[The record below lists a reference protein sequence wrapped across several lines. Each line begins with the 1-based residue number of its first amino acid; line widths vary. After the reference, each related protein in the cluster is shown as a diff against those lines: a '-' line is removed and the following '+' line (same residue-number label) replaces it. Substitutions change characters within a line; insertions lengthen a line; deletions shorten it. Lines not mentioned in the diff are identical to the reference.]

1 MKLKLN
7 VIADK
12 PTVNGRIYSREI
24 LEKALS
30 GNKTFSIVLDKPQ
43 RPEIKLR
50 NVIATTKS
58 YEINDE
64 GEVFI
69 FIDKIINKT
78 LGEILKLDILLGV
91 CGLGTVKEKF
101 VQGFHIISF
110 YPILDEVST

>member
-12 PTVNGRIYSREI
+12 PTVNGRIYSRKI

-30 GNKTFSIVLDKPQ
+30 RNKTFSIVLDKPQ

-50 NVIATTKS
+50 DVIATTKS
-58 YEINDE
+58 CEINDE

-91 CGLGTVKEKF
+91 CSLGTVKEKF
-101 VQGFHIISF
+101 VRDFNIISF
-110 YPILDEVST
+110 YILDEVNS